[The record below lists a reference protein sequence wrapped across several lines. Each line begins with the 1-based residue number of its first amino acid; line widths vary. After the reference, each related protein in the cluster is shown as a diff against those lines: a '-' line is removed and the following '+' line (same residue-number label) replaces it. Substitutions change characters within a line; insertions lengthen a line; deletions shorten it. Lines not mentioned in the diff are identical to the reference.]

1 MSMAITIVVVV
12 VVVGVSSQGYILKYL
27 YLYVRIYT
35 FDYICT
41 PVVVLIF
48 DMCSF
53 MKSFALIIS
62 YSWTFQQLY

>member
-12 VVVGVSSQGYILKYL
+12 VVSSQGYILKYL
-27 YLYVRIYT
+27 YLYVRIHT

-41 PVVVLIF
+41 PVVVLIS

-53 MKSFALIIS
+53 M
-62 YSWTFQQLY
+62 Q